1 MKLTEDLPLMLLC
14 SLQSTTGQVR
24 ISEFSAFNSSTLADE
39 EGSQGDW
46 VELVNLGSQTINLNS
61 WNLTDDPQSLRKWTF
76 PSVLLSPGKYLVIF
90 ASGKDRRASDIS
102 FNAECLVVE
111 SHLAPFIG
119 SEPGDLNLTT
129 GQNASLQ
136 ADVEGSV
143 VDSDGDTLPDAWE
156 LENGLDPQSHAG
168 AHGADGDWDLDGA
181 TNREEYQSGTIP
193 NDATSLY

>member
-1 MKLTEDLPLMLLC
+1 MKLTAVLTLMLLC

-90 ASGKDRRASDIS
+90 ASRVSIKTYFDQ
-102 FNAECLVVE
+102 E
-111 SHLAPFIG
+111 SGCA
-119 SEPGDLNLTT
+119 
-129 GQNASLQ
+129 
-136 ADVEGSV
+136 
-143 VDSDGDTLPDAWE
+143 
-156 LENGLDPQSHAG
+156 
-168 AHGADGDWDLDGA
+168 
-181 TNREEYQSGTIP
+181 
-193 NDATSLY
+193 